1 MKRIHNIKD
10 LDEGALRQA
19 VASLLRSFSFSAK
32 KGYAA
37 GSLFFQQLILPL
49 LNEIVVDE
57 DIDSDFHKNFLT
69 AIMDCVGNELD

>member
-49 LNEIVVDE
+49 LDEIVVDKE
-57 DIDSDFHKNFLT
+57 IDNDFHKNFSP
-69 AIMDCVGNELD
+69 AIMDCVRKELD